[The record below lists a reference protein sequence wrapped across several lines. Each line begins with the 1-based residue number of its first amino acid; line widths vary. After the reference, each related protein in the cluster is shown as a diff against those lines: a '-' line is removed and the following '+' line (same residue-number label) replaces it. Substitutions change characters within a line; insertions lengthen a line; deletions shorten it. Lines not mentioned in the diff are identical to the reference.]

1 MVLQQFLNGLALGSV
16 YALIAVGFTMV
27 FSVIEIINFSHGA
40 IFMLGGFIGLTLM
53 GLGFLPSL
61 FLTMLATAIIGI
73 IVEKITIFPLRKRKA
88 NRVILLV
95 STLGTLIA
103 LSGLAELIWSTDPK
117 AYPPPFQIPFFE
129 LFGARIS
136 SLNLTIFGIGL
147 LTMLLLHLFL
157 SKLKVG
163 KAIRAANQN
172 AKAAS
177 LLGINIDRMIS
188 IIFAIGSAI
197 GALGGILVGIYFG
210 TIHPSVGVMAGLK
223 GFIAAVLGG
232 MGSVPGAAAGGII
245 LGMAE
250 IFGGGYISF
259 EYQNAIAFI
268 ILVFILIFKPTGILG
283 VGMSEKV

>member
-1 MVLQQFLNGLALGSV
+1 MLQQFLNGLALGSV

-40 IFMLGGFIGLTLM
+40 IFMFGGFLGLTLM
-53 GLGFLPSL
+53 GVGFLPSL
-61 FLTMLATAIIGI
+61 FLTMLATAIIGML
-73 IVEKITIFPLRKRKA
+73 VEKITIFPLRKRKA
-88 NRVILLV
+88 NRTIMLV

-103 LSGLAELIWSTDPK
+103 MSGLAELIWSTDPR
-117 AYPPPFQIPFFE
+117 AYPAPFKVPFID
-129 LFGARIS
+129 LFGARVS
-136 SLNLTIFGIGL
+136 SLNFAIFGIAL
-147 LTMLLLHLFL
+147 FTMLFLHLFL

-177 LLGINIDRMIS
+177 LLGINIDLMIS

-197 GALGGILVGIYFG
+197 GALGGVLVGIYFG
-210 TIHPSVGVMAGLK
+210 TIHPSIGVMAGLK

-232 MGSVPGAAAGGII
+232 MGSVPGAAVGGII
-245 LGMAE
+245 LAMAE
-250 IFGGGYISF
+250 NFGGGYISF
-259 EYQNAIAFI
+259 EYQNAIAFV
-268 ILVFILIFKPTGILG
+268 ILVLILIFKPTGLLG